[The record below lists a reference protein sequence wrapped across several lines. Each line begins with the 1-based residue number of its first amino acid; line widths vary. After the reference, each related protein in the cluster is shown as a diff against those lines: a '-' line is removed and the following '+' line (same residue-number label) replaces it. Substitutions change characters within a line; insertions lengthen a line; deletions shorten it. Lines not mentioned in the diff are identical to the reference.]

1 MIIKIKTDAEL
12 YSYQEATE
20 THGKPIAH
28 TICNVAKI
36 HEKEVTLEIQI
47 HYSLLSDTYKI
58 NPSLLAATI
67 APRTPFVYCRGLKR
81 PPFSVIHL
89 TNDSTP
95 LSFFKRVTNVVAD
108 DSVLEVPVSEIPDS
122 YRYQLHLLRYKVKQF
137 TGFKL
142 KIKKLKTK
150 HVYSRA

>member
-20 THGKPIAH
+20 THGRPIAH
-28 TICNVAKI
+28 TICNIAKI
-36 HEKEVTLEIQI
+36 HEKETTLEIQI
-47 HYSLLSDTYKI
+47 HQSLLMDTYKS

-81 PPFSVIHL
+81 APFSVIHL

-95 LSFFKRVTNVVAD
+95 LSFFRKVANVVTD
-108 DSVLEVPVSEIPDS
+108 DSTLEVPVGEIPDS
-122 YRYQLHLLRYKVKQF
+122 YRFQLHLLRYKVKQF
-137 TGFKL
+137 TGYKL

-150 HVYSRA
+150 HIYSRA